1 MVLNTM
7 IVLVVAELLAA
18 AAYAVV
24 GPAARRQSALQRGG
38 AAQASRSSYYRTVP
52 WATEYWSEFERAR
65 RNRYRPFYIWRMR
78 PFSGRLVR
86 IDSAGLRET
95 PGARC
100 TSDAYRVFVFG
111 GSTVWG
117 LGAPDDATIPAH
129 LQSILATLLRDPVCV
144 RNYGQLGF
152 TTSQDLVQLESEL
165 RAGNVPDLAIFYGGA
180 NDVFTTNIS
189 GQTGVHFD
197 LWEISRAF
205 ETMHRPQGRAGF
217 IGFLK
222 GTNLYRLADA
232 LATAGPAGRTSE
244 RPIPR
249 RSDSLADAVVTT
261 FVSNHRQA
269 AILAR
274 GYNFKVGFFWQP
286 TVTAGAKPLNVEERR
301 SLERTRVMEFA
312 TRVHQRA
319 KLRLTEG
326 EPGVYSLL
334 DVFADD
340 SGLVYVDSHHLTPE
354 ANRTVAQA
362 IVQRIRT
369 AIPEERLSGRAKP
382 VSDRG
387 PVGSPGTR

>member
-1 MVLNTM
+1 MT
-7 IVLVVAELLAA
+7 VLVAAELLAA
-18 AAYAVV
+18 LAYAVV
-24 GPAARRQSALQRGG
+24 GPAARREAGLQRGG

-52 WATEYWSEFERAR
+52 WAIEYWSEFEQAR

-78 PFSGRLVR
+78 PFPGHLVR

-117 LGAPDDATIPAH
+117 LGAPDGGTIPAH
-129 LQSILATLLRDPVCV
+129 LQSILVTLLRGPICV

-152 TTSQDLVQLESEL
+152 TTAQDLVQLESEL

-205 ETMHRPQGRAGF
+205 ETMHRPQGPGGF

-232 LATAGPAGRTSE
+232 VARADPGGRTSE
-244 RPIPR
+244 RSIPV

-261 FVSNHRQA
+261 FMSNHRQA
-269 AILAR
+269 EILAN
-274 GYNFKVGFFWQP
+274 GYNFKVAFFWQP
-286 TVTAGAKPLNVEERR
+286 TVTAGAKPLNAEERR
-301 SLERTRVMEFA
+301 SLERTRVMDFA

-319 KLRLTEG
+319 RIRLTG
-326 EPGVYSLL
+326 EPGLYSLL
-334 DVFADD
+334 DVFAND

-369 AIPEERLSGRAKP
+369 EIPEERLLGSAKP
-382 VSDRG
+382 VVDRG
-387 PVGSPGTR
+387 QMGGPGPR